1 MFICVRYRTGCRM
14 LGSNIFLCC
23 PDEMDSMEYEEAE
36 GTADWSTDHWK
47 SRTTTKTK
55 PGIIFPTCKNYRD
68 TFAQWRLCACRR
80 PRRVAVWILRWS
92 WKNPTG
98 WKGLGIPDIIVCN
111 YYSTVY
117 IIYDINLHY
126 VYTIYIL
133 RIPLVNEFAC
143 LNMFDWTRSELWRF
157 PRYARYARYSPT
169 FRDSF
174 QFKEFKKVSFQDGL
188 GFQCIWSFATH
199 QPPSPAHVSI
209 HCYLPFWWGP
219 IEIDSDWVVDH
230 ITNPKFPVGMSR
242 LSRLPGHKKWPA
254 LDFWE
259 MGRMSFLFFLVVM
272 HQDARLLPLFGN
284 GTLMTS

>member
-1 MFICVRYRTGCRM
+1 MRWIPWNMKKLKEQQTDQLIIGN
-14 LGSNIFLCC
+14 LGPLQKQNLESSSQLV
-23 PDEMDSMEYEEAE
+23 
-36 GTADWSTDHWK
+36 
-47 SRTTTKTK
+47 KTIATHS
-55 PGIIFPTCKNYRD
+55 PSED
-68 TFAQWRLCACRR
+68 CALAGVQG
-80 PRRVAVWILRWS
+80 RVAVWILRWS

-157 PRYARYARYSPT
+157 PRYARYSPT

-188 GFQCIWSFATH
+188 DFQCIWSFATH
-199 QPPSPAHVSI
+199 QAPSPTRCVFPL
-209 HCYLPFWWGP
+209 LPAFLVRSHW
-219 IEIDSDWVVDH
+219 DRQ
-230 ITNPKFPVGMSR
+230 R
-242 LSRLPGHKKWPA
+242 LSCWSYN
-254 LDFWE
+254 E
-259 MGRMSFLFFLVVM
+259 S
-272 HQDARLLPLFGN
+272 
-284 GTLMTS
+284 